1 MIVLAYIG
9 AIAGILNLW
18 IIAGIMGFATRNWHP
33 IQNLIKRIK

>member
-9 AIAGILNLW
+9 VAAGVLNIWVLAGIL
-18 IIAGIMGFATRNWHP
+18 GYATRNWHP